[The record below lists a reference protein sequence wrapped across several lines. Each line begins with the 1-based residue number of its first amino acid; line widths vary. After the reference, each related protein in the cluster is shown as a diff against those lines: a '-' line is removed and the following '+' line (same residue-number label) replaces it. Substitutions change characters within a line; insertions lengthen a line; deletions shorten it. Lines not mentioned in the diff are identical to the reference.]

1 MEEIHK
7 QNGKDTGVHTDAHD
21 GPTPSQSRSLQTFH
35 LGDENKN
42 EVLQMNAT
50 SVDME
55 GNYDNLMKHR
65 PSTEQ
70 RTGALDDFN
79 CSYFKSDYDSNQ
91 LLGVGKTTDEKD
103 YPDNTSQDSYQLTE
117 SRDSLDFDRVETNE
131 HRMRGAYDG
140 IDGKQLVKELQRQF
154 DAREQVGHC
163 EIDEAMQLDL
173 MTGGD
178 DKCVADDNISYRQR
192 AEQRDSV
199 DAGERRRKRLS
210 REDAVRG
217 LDDDSSVMENGFV
230 SKVKPEHGNG
240 KRLPLQGEKAVLSE
254 DLRGTVEHNEVPAP
268 TGNEAEIRTI
278 KSVELDNAVVE
289 QLPGPPDRSTVQ
301 SCEALKPCPAS
312 EAAKEVSD
320 QFKEAVAPLFDRS
333 LEFLEVAE
341 QSQTVFADDYHLL
354 QATETEK
361 NQLKTA
367 QTSSCDRNNVQAP
380 ETTDNQ
386 SVICQR
392 VDEEI
397 LYVLHKRHLVST
409 GEQTDESLLKEVRYA
424 SLPLSFC
431 RSRSPSPGR
440 LATKEE
446 QKAQLEKIKATLTS
460 MAVPPMKSPKSPGGR
475 KRAFDFVIYNRL
487 PPKDSFSCKDDSLSP
502 SSLEKEI
509 MMHRRATKTVSSP
522 ETIREREPG
531 PSRSRGTSVDKEQ
544 PAEELQKLNDIDDLL
559 ANAESESDAELDA
572 KVSEAVTPEME
583 DEVNRVL
590 SDFGQDSVDSNES
603 SIATEERLDDLPP
616 PIKESESIDADF
628 LENIP
633 LPPPLIESGTDFEL
647 LGGSSVEMDVVAIN
661 ISEIPLPDGGNK
673 ASFESSLEGLL
684 IAPPFEVIEEN
695 LTDHFDVSE
704 LPPPLP
710 IDEFIEAILEVEE
723 FPPIPPPVDD
733 FGEPLITCSEEQNII
748 AIPDEE
754 LPKICLSKVQHQP
767 SSEDSLLPP
776 PPPWLEELEVMDDYH
791 MQLPL
796 PEIIIRAAS
805 DVDLPSLD
813 DSTFRLV
820 NSGSIDAT
828 IPVIC
833 VSVSN
838 EGGVSSV
845 GSLEE
850 QPEKTFSEGACVRS
864 APLAIDPTGTPPEFT
879 QDFKNDLQIR
889 EEKLLKKL
897 SKDSGDV
904 TSSSSRSLNDELD
917 GHLPSRFSPVTDLPP
932 AAAAEAGFLLDN
944 NLPDSELSKHGHVME
959 WLEEQALL
967 NLAMIP
973 SQDKEISDEDDVERP
988 HAEHDLFDLY
998 RNLETETWGNPFL
1011 VSLSRDTSLPPP
1023 VPSFSSALDASSSED
1038 ADCSLMAASKPNIDS
1053 HFKHSASNHGF
1064 PDPPLSDISSE
1075 GGVVYPLKEEF
1086 PDSRRLFT
1094 AAAAAESS
1102 YSVPISVEQKVPSP
1116 LSISSEDDV
1125 ERPQHGVADLAEAS
1139 SALNSASFLPGYFPV
1154 AKDSSRP
1161 ILLDLSSESED
1172 LPSEE
1177 LPDVGD
1183 ILDSNLLANP
1193 YAENLSE
1200 SDAETSPPVPCL
1212 RPDRDGVM
1220 EQVSGL
1226 PAPVQPFFHQEKEFD
1241 ISSGSSSNDL
1251 PFEYLDEPDV
1261 FAALDEIDKPFVLR
1275 PSNADSDPELH
1286 NRDEGD
1292 DADSESSSEGFMPH
1306 DDFVSCV
1313 LKHHAPRS
1321 TETDVDTIHV
1331 GPFIGPLNKVPATL
1345 SENQTVAARRHEFH
1359 VSKEQSNVAEDLDKD
1374 EEQSKSGSHCSGS
1387 ENLNLLCESRLSH
1400 KQLVRSSKVLETEID
1415 SSFEVNPDEQL
1426 EIKPDASSK
1435 AESVVL
1441 SKKAE
1446 WQESDTKQSEA
1457 TDDSCLSVSLE
1468 AESCAM
1474 QVSQVEEVASRDD
1487 STIGGLRESSFL
1499 ADEIQKNQAHESFS
1513 SSCCSNAEG
1522 GLYAEA
1528 QSTISL
1534 RETYREAS
1542 SAPEDDRP

>member
-1 MEEIHK
+1 
-7 QNGKDTGVHTDAHD
+7 
-21 GPTPSQSRSLQTFH
+21 
-35 LGDENKN
+35 
-42 EVLQMNAT
+42 MNAT

-117 SRDSLDFDRVETNE
+117 SRDSLDFDRVETDE
-131 HRMRGAYDG
+131 HRVRGG

-154 DAREQVGHC
+154 DAREQVGRC
-163 EIDEAMQLDL
+163 EIDEAMQLDV
-173 MTGGD
+173 MAGDD
-178 DKCVADDNISYRQR
+178 DKCIADDNISYRQR
-192 AEQRDSV
+192 AEQRDSI

-217 LDDDSSVMENGFV
+217 LDDDASVMENGFV
-230 SKVKPEHGNG
+230 SKVRPEYGNG
-240 KRLPLQGEKAVLSE
+240 KRSPLQGEKAVLSE
-254 DLRGTVEHNEVPAP
+254 DLRGTVVHNEVPAP
-268 TGNEAEIRTI
+268 TGNEAEIRTR
-278 KSVELDNAVVE
+278 KSVELDNAVME
-289 QLPGPPDRSTVQ
+289 QLPGPPDRSPVQ
-301 SCEALKPCPAS
+301 SCEALKLCPAS
-312 EAAKEVSD
+312 EAVEEVSD
-320 QFKEAVAPLFDRS
+320 QFKEAVAPIFDRS
-333 LEFLEVAE
+333 LESSEVAK
-341 QSQTVFADDYHLL
+341 QSQTVSADDGLL
-354 QATETEK
+354 QATETEE

-367 QTSSCDRNNVQAP
+367 QTSSRDTNNVQAS
-380 ETTDNQ
+380 EATDNEGA
-386 SVICQR
+386 ICQR

-409 GEQTDESLLKEVRYA
+409 GEQTDASLLKEVRYA

-531 PSRSRGTSVDKEQ
+531 PSRTSVDKEQ
-544 PAEELQKLNDIDDLL
+544 PAEELRKLNDIDDILG
-559 ANAESESDAELDA
+559 NAESESDAELDA

-583 DEVNRVL
+583 DEVNQVL
-590 SDFGQDSVDSNES
+590 SDIGQDSVDSNES

-647 LGGSSVEMDVVAIN
+647 LGGSSVETDVVAIN
-661 ISEIPLPDGGNK
+661 ISEIPLPDGGNE

-704 LPPPLP
+704 IPPPLP
-710 IDEFIEAILEVEE
+710 VDEFIEAILEVEE
-723 FPPIPPPVDD
+723 FPPIPPPVED
-733 FGEPLITCSEEQNII
+733 FGEPLITSNEEQNII

-776 PPPWLEELEVMDDYH
+776 PPPWLEELDVVDDYH

-813 DSTFRLV
+813 DSTFRPV
-820 NSGSIDAT
+820 NPGSIDAT

-838 EGGVSSV
+838 GGVVSSA

-850 QPEKTFSEGACVRS
+850 QQEKTFSEGACVRS
-864 APLAIDPTGTPPEFT
+864 APLAIDPTGTPPEYT

-917 GHLPSRFSPVTDLPP
+917 GHLPSHFSPVTDLPP

-973 SQDKEISDEDDVERP
+973 SQDKDISDEDDVERP

-998 RNLETETWGNPFL
+998 RNLETEAWGNPFL
-1011 VSLSRDTSLPPP
+1011 VSMSRDTSLPPP

-1038 ADCSLMAASKPNIDS
+1038 ADCSLMAASKPIIDS

-1075 GGVVYPLKEEF
+1075 GGVVYPLKGEF
-1086 PDSRRLFT
+1086 SDSRHLLT
-1094 AAAAAESS
+1094 AAAADSS
-1102 YSVPISVEQKVPSP
+1102 YSLPIPVDQKVPSP

-1125 ERPQHGVADLAEAS
+1125 ERPQHGIADLAEAS
-1139 SALNSASFLPGYFPV
+1139 STLNSASFLPGYFPV

-1200 SDAETSPPVPCL
+1200 SDAETSPPVPCV
-1212 RPDRDGVM
+1212 RPDRDDVM
-1220 EQVSGL
+1220 EQLSGL
-1226 PAPVQPFFHQEKEFD
+1226 PAPVQPFFCQEKEFD

-1306 DDFVSCV
+1306 DDFVSRV

-1331 GPFIGPLNKVPATL
+1331 GPFLGPLSKVPAAVF
-1345 SENQTVAARRHEFH
+1345 ENQTVAASSREFD
-1359 VSKEQSNVAEDLDKD
+1359 VSKEQSNFAQDLDKD

-1387 ENLNLLCESRLSH
+1387 ENLNLLCESRLSV

-1415 SSFEVNPDEQL
+1415 SSFEANPDEQL

-1435 AESVVL
+1435 VESVAL
-1441 SKKAE
+1441 GKKAE
-1446 WQESDTKQSEA
+1446 RQESDTKQSEA
-1457 TDDSCLSVSLE
+1457 TDDSCLSVNLE

-1487 STIGGLRESSFL
+1487 NTIGGLRESAFL
-1499 ADEIQKNQAHESFS
+1499 ALEVQKSQAHESFS

-1542 SAPEDDRP
+1542 STPEDDRP